1 FSHFLRREGRPR
13 FHRSLRLSSVNCQSI
28 TSKQTNN
35 LNKMYSPSFVFVVL
49 AILSFTIV
57 PYFQCHAENEVNEL
71 SFEPSSPFS
80 IALEALQKQIG
91 YTFQSNVL
99 LRRAMTHA
107 SFSEENNRGLGVL
120 GASVIETSAA
130 LRFLG
135 KDIEM
140 SVKNLNQR
148 ISEISKVESSCMMDG
163 MRLGLQKVVR
173 VSSKTN
179 SSTPAVVC
187 GAFRAIFGAIAI
199 DVGKSDD
206 AGNIFWGV
214 HRGDAGGVLVL

>member
-1 FSHFLRREGRPR
+1 
-13 FHRSLRLSSVNCQSI
+13 
-28 TSKQTNN
+28 
-35 LNKMYSPSFVFVVL
+35 MYSPRFVFVVL

-57 PYFQCHAENEVNEL
+57 PYFQKCHAEIQVNEL
-71 SFEPSSPFS
+71 SFKPSSSFS

-91 YTFQSNVL
+91 YTFQSNGL

-107 SFSEENNRGLGVL
+107 SFSEENNRALGVL
-120 GASVIETSAA
+120 GAIVIETSAA

-140 SVKNLNQR
+140 SGKNLNER
-148 ISEISKVESSCMMDG
+148 ISEISKVESSGMMDG

-173 VSSKTN
+173 VSPKTN

-199 DVGKSDD
+199 DAGKSDD
-206 AGNIFWGV
+206 AGNIFWSV
-214 HRGDAGGVLVL
+214 HSVDAGGVLVL